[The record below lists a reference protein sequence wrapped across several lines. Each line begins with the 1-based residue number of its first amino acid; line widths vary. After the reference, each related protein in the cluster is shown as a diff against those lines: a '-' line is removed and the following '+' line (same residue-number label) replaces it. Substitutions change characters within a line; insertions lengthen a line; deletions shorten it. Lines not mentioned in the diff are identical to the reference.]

1 LKGAKTLLI
10 TGASKGIG
18 KVTAQ
23 LFAENGYDVA
33 VNYNTDLKGANEA
46 AEYIRKV
53 GRRVLVIQA
62 DVSDSRQVEELVKR
76 TVEGFGRID
85 VLVNNAAIQ
94 SMFKIEELSEEV
106 WDRTIDV
113 NLKSAFLCCKAVV
126 PIMKRQKG
134 GKIINISSVA
144 ARNGGILGPHYASS
158 KAGMLGLTR
167 YLAKELAPFN
177 ILVNSVTP
185 ALIGDAGSIAT
196 MSEEQKDALRRQ
208 IPLGRLG
215 RSIDVAKA
223 ILFLA
228 ENDFVTGQTIDVNG
242 GWYIT

>member
-1 LKGAKTLLI
+1 MSGEKTLLI

-18 KVTAQ
+18 RVTAQ
-23 LFAENGYDVA
+23 LFAENGYDVT
-33 VNYNTDLKGANEA
+33 VNYNTDSKGADEA
-46 AEYIRKV
+46 AEYIRRV
-53 GRRVLVIQA
+53 GRRALVIQA
-62 DVSDSRQVEELVKR
+62 DVSDSRQVEDLVRR
-76 TVEGFGRID
+76 TFETFGRID

-94 SMFKIEELSEEV
+94 SMYKIEELSEEV

-113 NLKSAFLCCKAVV
+113 NLKSAFLCCRAVV

-196 MSEEQKDALRRQ
+196 MSEQQREALRLQ

-215 RSIDVAKA
+215 KSIDVAKA

>member
-1 LKGAKTLLI
+1 MKGAKTLLI